1 MLLLRLVLLH
11 GIVLLL
17 LLLGVLRGSLA
28 LLEGFLHALGL
39 LVLACCKRH
48 PSGCRAGLA
57 LIVHGY
63 LCLTLRG
70 RCLGDCLVGIIGIG
84 KRTAVA
90 NYWSTAETEQAVRL
104 QLIAAVATHYYTLVM
119 MDEQLAVTRENIS
132 NAKQTVEVMQTLKER
147 VAKIL

>member
-1 MLLLRLVLLH
+1 
-11 GIVLLL
+11 
-17 LLLGVLRGSLA
+17 
-28 LLEGFLHALGL
+28 
-39 LVLACCKRH
+39 
-48 PSGCRAGLA
+48 
-57 LIVHGY
+57 
-63 LCLTLRG
+63 
-70 RCLGDCLVGIIGIG
+70 
-84 KRTAVA
+84 VA